1 MTLIKFEID
10 NKLKVE
16 FENLCNEYD
25 LETDTALNI
34 IIEKIC
40 KDKYFANVMFKFN
53 DDTQLAMLETEKG
66 QNLSKVFNNI
76 DELLNDLNN

>member
-16 FENLCNEYD
+16 FENLCKEYD
-25 LETDTALNI
+25 LEADTALNI

-40 KDKYFANVMFKFN
+40 KDKYFAKVMFKFN
-53 DDTQLAMLETEKG
+53 DDTQIAMLETEKG
-66 QNLSKVFNNI
+66 QNLNKVFNNI